1 MQVSAVS
8 GMNVVKDD
16 FPSISAVL
24 QKAEMLFSTLK
35 SHQGITDI
43 SYIRMVNAESVN
55 FNAHSGRLFPRS
67 DRTNR
72 WFFIELQTLFLQIWD
87 FRGFYFPKCVYFPV
101 NAIEFLTCNPLCL
114 SFEVECLHVNAWH
127 GQVQSAVQL
136 GNLITALAQTD
147 NSCALCTRSEEICVS

>member
-16 FPSISAVL
+16 FPSILAVL

-55 FNAHSGRLFPRS
+55 FN
-67 DRTNR
+67 
-72 WFFIELQTLFLQIWD
+72 
-87 FRGFYFPKCVYFPV
+87 
-101 NAIEFLTCNPLCL
+101 
-114 SFEVECLHVNAWH
+114 
-127 GQVQSAVQL
+127 
-136 GNLITALAQTD
+136 LIL
-147 NSCALCTRSEEICVS
+147 